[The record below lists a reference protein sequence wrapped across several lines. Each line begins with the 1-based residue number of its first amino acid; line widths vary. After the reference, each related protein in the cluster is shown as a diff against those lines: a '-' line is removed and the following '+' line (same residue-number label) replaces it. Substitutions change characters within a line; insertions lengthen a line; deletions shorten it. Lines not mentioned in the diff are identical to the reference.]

1 MEGGNLG
8 AFRVVVC
15 DELGLGLPS
24 VVGRLRLSDGSNEE
38 VAHDYCDGEEQG
50 RCREG

>member
-15 DELGLGLPS
+15 DELGLPS
-24 VVGRLRLSDGSNEE
+24 VVESRLRLSDGSNEE
-38 VAHDYCDGEEQG
+38 VAHDYGDCEEQG
-50 RCREG
+50 RGREG